1 MCVFAAET
9 DNLMQNAAAKLKA
22 KNADMIVAND
32 VLKEGA
38 GFDKETNIITIIDS
52 EGATE
57 YPMMSK
63 SAAADVIL
71 DRLRR
76 FVK

>member
-9 DNLMQNAAAKLKA
+9 NDLIKNASAKLKA

-38 GFDKETNIITIIDS
+38 GFDKDTNIITVIDS
-52 EGATE
+52 QGVTE
-57 YPMMSK
+57 YPLMSK
-63 SAAADVIL
+63 AQAADVIL
-71 DRLRR
+71 DRLRQ

>member
-1 MCVFAAET
+1 MRFAAET

-38 GFDKETNIITIIDS
+38 GFDKDTNIITIIDS

-63 SAAADVIL
+63 TAAADVIL